1 MVRYFK
7 ANGKLMISGE
17 YLVLKGALALMT
29 PLRVGQFMQVET
41 LDRGTGI
48 LTWNS
53 TVSKHPWFSTTIDIS
68 NWSIVY
74 VTEHGIAD
82 RLLNVLRMAAS
93 LKKGFL
99 LPDKDY
105 VVSVDTGFDMHLG
118 FGSSS
123 ALIANVAQW
132 AGLNPFDLYFQVASG
147 SGADIA
153 AAVSKGPLL
162 YKLKNRQPA
171 VEPVSFHPPFH
182 QNLCFVYLGRKQDTA
197 VSLEAFRSTGKVS
210 ETAIQQLDRIT
221 YRMLKST
228 HLIQFGE
235 ALQEHEAI
243 LAGVLGRPIIREERF
258 PDFPGAIKSLGAWG
272 GDCALAASEEGFESM
287 RAYFLSKGLNTV
299 ISFGEII
306 L

>member
-1 MVRYFK
+1 MLRYFK

-17 YLVLKGALALMT
+17 YLVLRGALALMT
-29 PLRVGQFMQVET
+29 PLRVGQIMQVET
-41 LDRGTGI
+41 LDRGSGI
-48 LTWNS
+48 LTWDS
-53 TVSKHPWFSTTIDIS
+53 TVRKHPWFSTTIDIS

-74 VTEHGIAD
+74 ATEGGIAN

-99 LPDKDY
+99 LPDKNY
-105 VVSVDTGFDMHLG
+105 VINIDTGFDMHLG

-132 AGLNPFDLYFQVASG
+132 AGLNHFDLYFRISSG

-153 AAVSKGPLL
+153 AAMAKGPLL
-162 YKLKNRQPA
+162 YKLKNQRPA
-171 VEPVSFHPPFH
+171 VESVSFHPPFH
-182 QNLCFVYLGRKQDTA
+182 QNLCFVYLGHKQDTA
-197 VSLEAFRSTGKVS
+197 VSLESFKSTGKAS

-221 YRMLKST
+221 CRMLGSNN
-228 HLIQFGE
+228 LIQFGE

-243 LAGVLGRPIIREERF
+243 LAGVLGRPVIHEERF

-272 GDCALAASEEGFESM
+272 GDCALAVSEEGFESM

-299 ISFGEII
+299 LSFGEII